1 MAKKLPLLAP
11 SIHTF
16 EVNGTYTDCEAKRTV
31 FMAIQKMVSAG
42 KYYRIPY
49 HGSSKKGY
57 SYKRKDGG
65 LTITLAEY
73 PDFRKRYITLSGVN
87 LARIAG
93 DPSRLSLT
101 DLSPEG
107 LVMQEQAFLD
117 ELEQLGLLE
126 IEDSVK
132 WKMHRLDI
140 TQDFYVKCDPSLMVK
155 IIRYAGSV
163 DPYRKGRAL
172 HYNQHNEIRSCKFE
186 KTWYDFALYDKHQQ
200 LLNCEKESYPI
211 SPDNLERSKNLV
223 RYEIQL
229 KRPSLKEFEHDKL
242 ESKSSKFRFENH
254 ALFHYFDKISDD
266 IPLFLYRYAVD
277 YFGKHSWYNVPTALK
292 AVQMSN
298 LDADNFYTTII
309 YLYFI
314 CIQSLHDFFT
324 ILFIFF
330 FQYSQFYI
338 CIFLHPLNFFNCVF
352 FKLFNLL
359 IEFIIIPCLPL
370 YCLHLSLNSLLPYFI
385 LFSSICF
392 SINKTSPAK
401 PFSFT
406 GEGLS
411 YVYLPMFCRISAS
424 SCNNLTFWDF

>member
-1 MAKKLPLLAP
+1 MTMAKKLPLLAP

-49 HGSSKKGY
+49 HGSSKKGC

-126 IEDSVK
+126 IEESVK

-211 SPDNLERSKNLV
+211 SPDDLERSKNLI

-242 ESKSSKFRFENH
+242 ESKSSKFGF
-254 ALFHYFDKISDD
+254 
-266 IPLFLYRYAVD
+266 
-277 YFGKHSWYNVPTALK
+277 
-292 AVQMSN
+292 
-298 LDADNFYTTII
+298 
-309 YLYFI
+309 
-314 CIQSLHDFFT
+314 
-324 ILFIFF
+324 
-330 FQYSQFYI
+330 
-338 CIFLHPLNFFNCVF
+338 
-352 FKLFNLL
+352 
-359 IEFIIIPCLPL
+359 
-370 YCLHLSLNSLLPYFI
+370 
-385 LFSSICF
+385 
-392 SINKTSPAK
+392 
-401 PFSFT
+401 
-406 GEGLS
+406 
-411 YVYLPMFCRISAS
+411 
-424 SCNNLTFWDF
+424 

>member
-1 MAKKLPLLAP
+1 MTMAKKLPLLAP

-57 SYKRKDGG
+57 SYKRNDGG
-65 LTITLAEY
+65 LTITLADY
-73 PDFRKRYITLSGVN
+73 PDFKKRYITLSGVN

-126 IEDSVK
+126 IEESVK

-211 SPDNLERSKNLV
+211 FPDDLERSKNLV

-242 ESKSSKFRFENH
+242 ESKSSKFQFGNH
-254 ALFHYFDKISDD
+254 ALFYYFDKIYYRKL
-266 IPLFLYRYAVD
+266 IIFLEV
-277 YFGKHSWYNVPTALK
+277 LK
-292 AVQMSN
+292 
-298 LDADNFYTTII
+298 
-309 YLYFI
+309 
-314 CIQSLHDFFT
+314 CRQSLM
-324 ILFIFF
+324 
-330 FQYSQFYI
+330 FQGFPA
-338 CIFLHPLNFFNCVF
+338 FLVTEDVL
-352 FKLFNLL
+352 K
-359 IEFIIIPCLPL
+359 
-370 YCLHLSLNSLLPYFI
+370 
-385 LFSSICF
+385 
-392 SINKTSPAK
+392 SP
-401 PFSFT
+401 
-406 GEGLS
+406 
-411 YVYLPMFCRISAS
+411 
-424 SCNNLTFWDF
+424 